1 MAEPLP
7 PRTPFGLAEPIRRRV
22 GPVAITE
29 RFDLGL
35 VSLAERQGKAE
46 AFAEAARAAGIP
58 LPGPA
63 RRAEAPPFAAFWVAP
78 GMWFV
83 EVPLDTHPDP
93 VAVLRPRFGSAA
105 SLTEQTDAWVRL
117 ELAAGDLVP
126 LLERLCNV
134 DFAGQPD
141 GFATRTLIEHLG
153 CYLLRHGR
161 GAATVLGPRSS
172 AESLLHAIEA
182 AAAAIA

>member
-7 PRTPFGLAEPIRRRV
+7 PRTPFGLAEPLRRRI
-22 GPVAITE
+22 GPVGIVE
-29 RFDLGL
+29 RFDLAL

-46 AFAEAARAAGIP
+46 AFATAARAAGIP

-83 EVPLDTHPDP
+83 EAPLDTHPDP
-93 VAVLRPRFGSAA
+93 VAALKPVFGAAA
-105 SLTEQTDAWVRL
+105 SLSEQTDAWVRL
-117 ELAAGDLVP
+117 ELAAGDLAP

-134 DFAGQPD
+134 DYATAPD

-153 CYLLRHGR
+153 CYLIRLGP
-161 GAATVLGPRSS
+161 GAATLLGPRSS
-172 AESLLHAIEA
+172 AESLLHAIET